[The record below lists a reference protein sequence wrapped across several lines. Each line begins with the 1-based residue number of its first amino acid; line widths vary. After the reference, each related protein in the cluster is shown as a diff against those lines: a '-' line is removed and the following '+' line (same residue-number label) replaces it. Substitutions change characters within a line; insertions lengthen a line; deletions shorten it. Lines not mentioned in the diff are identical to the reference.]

1 MIYRKTNSTTTG
13 DINPLQRIH
22 ARIKY
27 DNALRIS
34 IIDASE
40 DDGALVVF
48 CTEESMTKI
57 IKLTLQN
64 HWLGDVEVFCPSSLV
79 TGANEAIDS
88 ADQHYL
94 NMDKSLR
101 CLN

>member
-40 DDGALVVF
+40 DDGVLVVF